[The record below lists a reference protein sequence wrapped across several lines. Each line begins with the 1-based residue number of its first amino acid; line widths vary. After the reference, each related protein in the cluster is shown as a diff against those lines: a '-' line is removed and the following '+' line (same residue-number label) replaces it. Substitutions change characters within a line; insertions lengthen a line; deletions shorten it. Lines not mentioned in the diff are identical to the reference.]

1 VSVVRRA
8 QPVVPVARLVAVAIL
23 GVAVLVVACTAHS
36 VISTGPD
43 GFRTFAVVRNPDGS
57 SVACPAFA
65 RTNPVT
71 GVLDGQAGAHEPVW
85 LRADDGRHLSVVW
98 PEGFTLRFAPDAAI
112 YTDRRT
118 LVGRAGDRIVLGQ
131 SGYGD
136 AAGTFDDPYF
146 ASGLVFGGCYPVLVR

>member
-1 VSVVRRA
+1 MRRRRGLRRWA
-8 QPVVPVARLVAVAIL
+8 TAVLLVALLVA
-23 GVAVLVVACTAHS
+23 ACVAHS

-43 GFRTFAVVRNPDGS
+43 GFRTFAVVRSNPDGP
-57 SVACPAFA
+57 SVACAAFA

-71 GVLDGQAGAHEPVW
+71 GVLEGQAGAREPVW

-112 YTDRRT
+112 YTDRGT
-118 LVGRAGDRIVLGQ
+118 LVGRPGDRIVLGQ
-131 SGYGD
+131 TGYGD

-146 ASGLVFGGCYPVLVR
+146 ASGLIFGGCYPIQMR